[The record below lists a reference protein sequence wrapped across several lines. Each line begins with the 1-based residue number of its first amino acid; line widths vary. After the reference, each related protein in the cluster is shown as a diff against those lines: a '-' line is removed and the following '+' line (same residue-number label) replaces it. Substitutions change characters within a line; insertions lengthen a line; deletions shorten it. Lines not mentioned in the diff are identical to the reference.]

1 MSEEPTRE
9 QRIETCLGAI
19 ARQPE
24 FPAFA
29 HHIQAVMLL
38 VEDENAS
45 MQRLTNVVLRDY
57 SLTLRVLRVANS
69 VCYNRS
75 GRPVVSVAHS
85 IALLGTETIRS
96 LAGSAALFEY
106 YRKISPGLKELM
118 LLSLLTA
125 NQTRSV
131 AAAVNYPRPEEAY
144 LCGMFRNLGELL
156 IAGYFPRQYAEI
168 LSQMKESNLGQREV
182 CTRVLHFTF
191 EELGEA
197 MAKQWKLPDRVSH
210 CMSAVG
216 PLRTVADDSELATL
230 KAATAFGHALTT
242 AVYRRDPE
250 GSAARVNLLVQDY
263 SSALGLRHDQ
273 VSEVLET
280 GIVGTNS
287 TFSAL
292 SVPLDELRLRR
303 QAEAA
308 VAGVAAGEAIEEP
321 AAPAEEVARGEE
333 LLRQFIRDIE
343 SMLEASADFDLHRLI
358 LMILEAAYRGG
369 PFDRVL
375 FCLTD
380 AAHTVMQGRLG
391 LGEKI
396 DELRD
401 NFRVPISVRAGLI
414 GAALVRRQDL
424 FVAARNS
431 WAEAEALE
439 SFGAVT
445 LGVYPILAEGVL
457 GGCLYF
463 DRLSAKPAPSPRTLE
478 LLERLRDLAA
488 RALLLRRPAAA

>member
-1 MSEEPTRE
+1 VSEEPTRE
-9 QRIETCLGAI
+9 QRIEACLKVI
-19 ARQPE
+19 ASQPE
-24 FPAFA
+24 FPAFL
-29 HHIQAVMLL
+29 HHIQAVTLL
-38 VEDENAS
+38 IEDESAS
-45 MQRLTNVVLRDY
+45 LHRLTNMVLRDY

-69 VCYNRS
+69 MCYNRS

-85 IALLGTETIRS
+85 ITLLGTETIRS
-96 LAGSAALFEY
+96 LAGGAALFEY

-125 NQTRSV
+125 NQTRAV
-131 AAAVNYPRPEEAY
+131 AAAVDYPRPEEAY

-156 IAGYFPRQYAEI
+156 IAGYFPRQYAGI

-191 EELGEA
+191 EELGQA
-197 MAKQWKLPDRVSH
+197 MAKQWKLPDRVSQ
-210 CMSAVG
+210 CMSAAG
-216 PLRTVADDSELATL
+216 PLCLGADDAELATL
-230 KAATAFGHALTT
+230 KAATAFSHALTT

-250 GSAARVNLLVQDY
+250 GAAARVNLLVLDY
-263 SSALGLRHDQ
+263 SPALGLRHDQ
-273 VSEVLET
+273 VSGVLET
-280 GIVGTNS
+280 GIVETKS
-287 TFSAL
+287 TFSEL

-308 VAGVAAGEAIEEP
+308 VASVAAGEPFEEP
-321 AAPAEEVARGEE
+321 ARPAEEVARGEE
-333 LLRQFIRDIE
+333 LLRQFTRDIE
-343 SMLEASADFDLHRLI
+343 SMIEASADFDLHRLM

-380 AAHTVMQGRLG
+380 PAHQVMQGRLG
-391 LGEKI
+391 LGERI
-396 DELRD
+396 EELRD
-401 NFRVPISVRAGLI
+401 TFRVPISVRGGLI
-414 GAALVRRQDL
+414 GATLVRRQDL

-431 WAEAEALE
+431 YAEAEALE
-439 SFGAVT
+439 SVGAVS

-478 LLERLRDLAA
+478 LLARLRDLAA
-488 RALLLRRPAAA
+488 KALLLRRPAAA